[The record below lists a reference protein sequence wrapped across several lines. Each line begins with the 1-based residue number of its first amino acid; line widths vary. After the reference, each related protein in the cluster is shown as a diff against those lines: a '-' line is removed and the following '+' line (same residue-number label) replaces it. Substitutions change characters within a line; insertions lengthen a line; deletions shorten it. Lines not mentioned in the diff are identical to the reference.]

1 MIYRFLTFPKQ
12 PDYAMTSKVDFE
24 DYICRPF
31 CDYFHPGKKEELL
44 CRGALVAEK
53 LVRRQRLIPESFR
66 ELDREEPLTPG
77 QEPGLEAAV
86 CTECPFLAEDCD
98 FKSAQPP
105 ADCRPCGGLVLLYR
119 LQNRGMISVP
129 ELVEFIHDG
138 E

>member
-1 MIYRFLTFPKQ
+1 
-12 PDYAMTSKVDFE
+12 MTSKTVFQ

-31 CDYFHPGKKEELL
+31 CDYFKPGGKEELT
-44 CRGALVAEK
+44 CRGALVVEN

-86 CTECPFLAEDCD
+86 CGDCPFRAEDCD

-105 ADCRPCGGLVLLYR
+105 PDCRPCGGLVLLHR
-119 LQNRGMISVP
+119 LQTRGMISVP
-129 ELVEFIHDG
+129 DLAEVIHGD